1 MCRRVKRPKLSP
13 APKILKVR
21 EEPQVKRR
29 AEVGIPRDSPPIQT
43 VAQPM
48 TTTKETSG
56 NRRAEGDKGADAAAG
71 VTIATR
77 IKRER
82 GNLKAT
88 REIQNK

>member
-1 MCRRVKRPKLSP
+1 
-13 APKILKVR
+13 
-21 EEPQVKRR
+21 
-29 AEVGIPRDSPPIQT
+29 
-43 VAQPM
+43 M